1 MREVTMFM
9 QEVLPVFENWIR
21 TTINDEVSKVL
32 EADRQKQKPAKLYTR
47 KEVCK
52 MASISLPT
60 LWEKTRNGEIN
71 ATHIGRRVLYDEAEV
86 KKFLGQ
92 N

>member
-1 MREVTMFM
+1 MREVTMFV

-21 TTINDEVSKVL
+21 TTISDEVSKVL
-32 EADRQKQKPAKLYTR
+32 EADRQKQKPSKKYTR
-47 KEVCK
+47 KEVSK

-60 LWEKTRNGEIN
+60 LWQKTKNGEIN

-86 KKFLGQ
+86 KRFLGQ
-92 N
+92 